1 MQDERRERRGT
12 EGEEGETEGEEGG
25 NRGRGGGETEGEG
38 WGKVSRAP
46 MLLASG
52 RPTLIQMEAGS

>member
-25 NRGRGGGETEGEG
+25 NRGQGMGESEPSADAFGLRTSDAHPNG
-38 WGKVSRAP
+38 SRQ
-46 MLLASG
+46 LSG
-52 RPTLIQMEAGS
+52 RL